1 MKPGPLTFPMV
12 PICPEGTGAAS
23 SAGLTSLI
31 RLLMGLDDWPEDH
44 GILVHSRRHRAP
56 LAYARVA
63 TSRHVVEIL
72 FDPETGRYDCMNCQ
86 SIGVDLPAAIATEP
100 EGRFIGAVIRGL
112 TAAAAAALLQGAMAV
127 LERWADWA
135 SAADAAVLAHDDC
148 CPLTDDGIAVRRKP
162 AV

>member
-1 MKPGPLTFPMV
+1 MKPGPLTFPMA
-12 PICPEGTGAAS
+12 PIAPQGVGAMT

-44 GILVHSRRHRAP
+44 GILVRSKRHRLP

-86 SIGVDLPAAIATEP
+86 STGFDLPP
-100 EGRFIGAVIRGL
+100 EINSDAGRSFVGAVIRGL
-112 TAAAAAALLQGAMAV
+112 TAAAAAALLHGAMA
-127 LERWADWA
+127 LLGRWADWA
-135 SAADAAVLAHDDC
+135 SAADTVALTHDDDR
-148 CPLTDDGIAVRRKP
+148 PPVESAAIRRKP